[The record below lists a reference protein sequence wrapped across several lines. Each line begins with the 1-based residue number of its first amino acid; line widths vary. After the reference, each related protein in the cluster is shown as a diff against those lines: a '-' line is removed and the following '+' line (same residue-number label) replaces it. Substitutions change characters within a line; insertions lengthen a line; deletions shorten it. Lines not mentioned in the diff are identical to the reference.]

1 LTEER
6 RSADGMLGKGL
17 RLLVALGDII
27 LRVPVL
33 ANWRGMSRSPSARR
47 TGC

>member
-17 RLLVALGDII
+17 RPLEDHPEGAGVSRLAREVEVQ
-27 LRVPVL
+27 LR
-33 ANWRGMSRSPSARR
+33 
-47 TGC
+47 

>member
-17 RLLVALGDII
+17 RHLVDREGQALEAAT
-27 LRVPVL
+27 R
-33 ANWRGMSRSPSARR
+33 
-47 TGC
+47 